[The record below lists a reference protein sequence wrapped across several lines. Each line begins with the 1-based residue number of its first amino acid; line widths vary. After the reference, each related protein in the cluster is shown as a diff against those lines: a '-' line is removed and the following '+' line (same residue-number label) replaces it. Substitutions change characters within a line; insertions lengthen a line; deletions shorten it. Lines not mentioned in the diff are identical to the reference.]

1 MRLIS
6 YDIGIKNLA
15 YCVIEYEDKQL
26 SIVDW
31 NVMNLL
37 EETTAIKKCSQIN
50 KIKGSQNQTCQC
62 IKDARFKKGDQYY
75 CTKHAQKS
83 GFIVP
88 TKKQKKG
95 FLKKMGNNEIHQL
108 AKSIFLFENL
118 EKTKKDE
125 LVDKI
130 MKYYEKQCL
139 ELVIEKKEKNAG
151 EADLILIGKRMKKLL
166 DENQITETITH
177 VVIENQISPI
187 ATRMKTVQGMLTQ
200 YYIDRNIDMFI
211 DFISSVNKLKQFL
224 PSIDLKK
231 KIKKPKLKN
240 TMKLETKNEEIKE
253 NEETK
258 ENENTTDEK
267 EEQETGSKKEET
279 GSKKDKTTY
288 KDHKKSGI
296 TYCSQIIENNP
307 QFSNWKEKL
316 ETKKKDD
323 LADCF
328 LQGLWYFKQKNII
341 SYADDLKINIV

>member
-15 YCVIEYEDKQL
+15 YCVIEYEDEQL
-26 SIVDW
+26 SIIDW

-37 EETTAIKKCSQIN
+37 EETTALKKCSQIN

-62 IKDARFKKGDQYY
+62 IKDAKFKKGDQYY

-83 GFIVP
+83 GFIIP
-88 TKKQKKG
+88 TKKHKKG

-125 LVDKI
+125 IVDKI

-200 YYIDRNIDMFI
+200 YYIDNR
-211 DFISSVNKLKQFL
+211 
-224 PSIDLKK
+224 KK
-231 KIKKPKLKN
+231 WPNGIPFTEKKAIRCIPGCCGYSGPIVGFKI
-240 TMKLETKNEEIKE
+240 LEDDILAKVYRRHR
-253 NEETK
+253 
-258 ENENTTDEK
+258 
-267 EEQETGSKKEET
+267 
-279 GSKKDKTTY
+279 Y
-288 KDHKKSGI
+288 KSAEGH
-296 TYCSQIIENNP
+296 Y
-307 QFSNWKEKL
+307 
-316 ETKKKDD
+316 
-323 LADCF
+323 
-328 LQGLWYFKQKNII
+328 
-341 SYADDLKINIV
+341 

>member
-26 SIVDW
+26 SIIDW

-37 EETTAIKKCSQIN
+37 EEAASSQKCSQIN
-50 KIKGSQNQTCQC
+50 KIKGSKQPICQC
-62 IKDARFKKGDQYY
+62 IKDARFKKGEQYY

-88 TKKQKKG
+88 TKKQKRG
-95 FLKKMGNNEIHQL
+95 FLKKMGNNELQQL
-108 AKSIFLFENL
+108 AKTLFLFENL
-118 EKTKKDE
+118 EKAKKDE

-224 PSIDLKK
+224 PSTDLKK

-240 TMKLETKNEEIKE
+240 TIKLETKNEEM
-253 NEETK
+253 K
-258 ENENTTDEK
+258 ENENTNDEK
-267 EEQETGSKKEET
+267 EEETEI

-296 TYCSQIIENNP
+296 IYCSQIIENNP

>member
-26 SIVDW
+26 SIIDW
-31 NVMNLL
+31 NIMNLL
-37 EETTAIKKCSQIN
+37 EETTAVKKCSQIN
-50 KIKGSQNQTCQC
+50 KIKGSQNPTCQC

-95 FLKKMGNNEIHQL
+95 FLKKMGNNEIHEL
-108 AKSIFLFENL
+108 AKSLFLFENL

-224 PSIDLKK
+224 PSTDLKK

-240 TMKLETKNEEIKE
+240 TIKLETKNEEMKKNENTNHEKE
-253 NEETK
+253 EETESKEETK
-258 ENENTTDEK
+258 T
-267 EEQETGSKKEET
+267 
-279 GSKKDKTTY
+279 KKDKTTY

-307 QFSNWKEKL
+307 QFSIWKEKL